1 MDLRKYIKTD
11 KDLKKQFI
19 LLLMGHYSI
28 NHLLFTTILLLE
40 KQEIL

>member
-11 KDLKKQFI
+11 KDLKKQI
-19 LLLMGHYSI
+19 DKMELYSI